1 MADQADLF
9 HQIFLVTGPVFGLV
23 IIGMVLK
30 RLKLIDDGFIST
42 SSNLVFRATM
52 PTLLFISILQS
63 DLSTAFQPDLVLFFS
78 GATILGFGLA
88 WLWSLRGVPFEDRGV
103 YVQGAFRGNC
113 GIMSLALAANQ
124 YGDYGLSVGGVL
136 SGIVVVIHSLEEAI
150 NTTRETAGLYSN
162 LFKLGALYSLTLTT
176 VPKLIAGLK
185 LRNGDLNIELML
197 NSNDALLK
205 KLRGFEL
212 DAMLIALDDSFD
224 TPEFT
229 TLPLFEDDI
238 LLAVPRDSELAQLE
252 AITLAKLI
260 NPTFVTLTNGFA
272 TFRDSYRVFDEAGF
286 EPNVVMQVSD
296 IFSLISMV
304 GAGVGYA
311 LLPKRVERGFEDK
324 IKLIPI
330 EGQDTVRQKIGMV
343 CLASRERDPRILS
356 CIAECR
362 AYHREHHQA
371 R

>member
-136 SGIVVVIHSLEEAI
+136 SGIVVVIFNILSAIILSIYSPTFEANLKSILREIVRNPVIVSVVAALIGSSLGVQLPEWMVKTGNYFGAMSLPI
-150 NTTRETAGLYSN
+150 ALICIGGTLSLASFKASGRVTISSS
-162 LFKLGALYSLTLTT
+162 LFKVVWMPLIFVTIAWAMGFEGRELGMLFLFLATPTAAVSYVMVRAAGSNAELAANIIALTT
-176 VPKLIAGLK
+176 VI
-185 LRNGDLNIELML
+185 
-197 NSNDALLK
+197 S
-205 KLRGFEL
+205 
-212 DAMLIALDDSFD
+212 
-224 TPEFT
+224 
-229 TLPLFEDDI
+229 
-238 LLAVPRDSELAQLE
+238 
-252 AITLAKLI
+252 
-260 NPTFVTLTNGFA
+260 
-272 TFRDSYRVFDEAGF
+272 
-286 EPNVVMQVSD
+286 VVS
-296 IFSLISMV
+296 IMV
-304 GAGVGYA
+304 GLYILH
-311 LLPKRVERGFEDK
+311 LLQ
-324 IKLIPI
+324 LI
-330 EGQDTVRQKIGMV
+330 
-343 CLASRERDPRILS
+343 
-356 CIAECR
+356 
-362 AYHREHHQA
+362 
-371 R
+371 